1 VVVGGSELGCGGRGL
16 DQLGLLVDAVDP
28 PEGDRLVVVLDVPP
42 APGDGVVVV
51 PLGRVRQATLTV
63 VICRI
68 TEQLGVLLA
77 TSDSSLL

>member
-1 VVVGGSELGCGGRGL
+1 MMGWTQLRCGGCSL

-51 PLGRVRQATLTV
+51 PLGRFSKALTV
-63 VICRI
+63 VIYRI
-68 TEQLGVLLA
+68 I
-77 TSDSSLL
+77 